1 MAKWGGLQNTTP
13 IFVKCLTLWSK
24 HFIIFL
30 ETKGLLA
37 LSDGYTGNKI
47 TIVIKLHRLFP
58 IAVGGSHFFV

>member
-1 MAKWGGLQNTTP
+1 MAKMGAAKYNPQ
-13 IFVKCLTLWSK
+13 IRKVFDIAV
-24 HFIIFL
+24 
-30 ETKGLLA
+30 ETFSNLLRNQRLLA